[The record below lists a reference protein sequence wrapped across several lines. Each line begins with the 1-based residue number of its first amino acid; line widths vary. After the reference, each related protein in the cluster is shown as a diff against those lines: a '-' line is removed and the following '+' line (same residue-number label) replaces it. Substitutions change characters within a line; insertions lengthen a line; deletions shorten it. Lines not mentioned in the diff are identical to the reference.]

1 MKQKT
6 FIQVAG
12 LIFSVIALLHGLRLL
27 LGWHAVIG
35 AWQVPAWVSWLALAA
50 SGYLASTAFRCGK

>member
-6 FIQVAG
+6 FIRVAG
-12 LIFSVIALLHGLRLL
+12 LIFAVIALLHGLRLL

-35 AWQVPAWVSWLALAA
+35 TWQVPPWISWLALA
-50 SGYLASTAFRCGK
+50 